1 MVRSTSQM
9 IGLLDVLRF
18 EIHQEHDGTFVQ
30 TLSPVLLIQEL
41 ELEEPFPVATCG
53 LLVGIR
59 P

>member
-1 MVRSTSQM
+1 M

>member
-30 TLSPVLLIQEL
+30 TLSPGSFDLRTRIRRA
-41 ELEEPFPVATCG
+41 FPCG
-53 LLVGIR
+53 NL
-59 P
+59 